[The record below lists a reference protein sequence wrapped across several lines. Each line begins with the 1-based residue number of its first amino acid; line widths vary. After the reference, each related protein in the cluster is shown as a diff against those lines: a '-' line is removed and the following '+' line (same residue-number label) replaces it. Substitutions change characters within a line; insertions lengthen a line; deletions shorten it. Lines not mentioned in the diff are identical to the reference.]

1 MLEIL
6 NWFTPPTSLFLI
18 EVAQGV
24 YIPMVCC
31 RGSFSI
37 LGIVSVKIQ
46 TQYYSIT
53 LYMRLFREV
62 LHFYQTVHSL
72 GDGEGTKERYFLAVL

>member
-1 MLEIL
+1 MLNIL
-6 NWFTPPTSLFLI
+6 NCFTPQTSLFLI
-18 EVAQGV
+18 EVAQRV
-24 YIPMVCC
+24 CIPMVCC

-53 LYMRLFREV
+53 LYMRLFRKM
-62 LHFYQTVHSL
+62 LHFYHTARSL
-72 GDGEGTKERYFLAVL
+72 GDGEGTKEDIS

>member
-1 MLEIL
+1 MLEIFHC
-6 NWFTPPTSLFLI
+6 FTPPTSLFLV

-24 YIPMVCC
+24 YVPMIYC

-62 LHFYQTVHSL
+62 LHFYQTVLSL